1 MLFQIFARGLIS
13 FEYTNVA
20 NEDCV
25 KFCMK
30 EKNLGVEREWC
41 NEMKNGQKLKL
52 GDATTVSPQEL
63 SKKYKRQSL
72 GMPKASPS
80 SSIKSS
86 GLSRHFDFIVSC
98 TVVLFLERLSFHLVC
113 LGCLVFLNKVVWTPV
128 LAVLFTNKLL
138 GGGKE

>member
-1 MLFQIFARGLIS
+1 
-13 FEYTNVA
+13 
-20 NEDCV
+20 
-25 KFCMK
+25 MK

-80 SSIKSS
+80 SSIKIL
-86 GLSRHFDFIVSC
+86 GFFQTLHFYCFMHSC
-98 TVVLFLERLSFHLVC
+98 VVLGASYFFLFWFFICLVCFVCLVC
-113 LGCLVFLNKVVWTPV
+113 L
-128 LAVLFTNKLL
+128 NKLV
-138 GGGKE
+138 GPPHSYISFQISWFGVGRE